1 MGSGSPST
9 RQWFCPTSRSGGS
22 ARGSCAASRLCSADR
37 CAAAATGYAGAAPPV
52 AVPAVASISTDP
64 DPARLGHP
72 VLPRPSTGRSRVT
85 PPDPP
90 SLIFRCVAGCS
101 TARPLRS
108 HSLDLSGRVAARSQ
122 LMTFRSRV
130 SAAPCQ
136 KMPLHPLELPYQ
148 AFQGRTTVKIQHF
161 TGTRIQRAPV
171 VADIIDIDPDIHYV
185 LFTT

>member
-1 MGSGSPST
+1 
-9 RQWFCPTSRSGGS
+9 
-22 ARGSCAASRLCSADR
+22 
-37 CAAAATGYAGAAPPV
+37 
-52 AVPAVASISTDP
+52 
-64 DPARLGHP
+64 
-72 VLPRPSTGRSRVT
+72 
-85 PPDPP
+85 
-90 SLIFRCVAGCS
+90 
-101 TARPLRS
+101 
-108 HSLDLSGRVAARSQ
+108 
-122 LMTFRSRV
+122 MTFRSRV